1 MNFCAGFGDGFYRR
15 RITGNVLRDILRIL
29 QSHELRRIEAG
40 IRITEFCTTKQQVTT
55 DSVQICC
62 A

>member
-1 MNFCAGFGDGFYRR
+1 MAVAMKKTRKTR
-15 RITGNVLRDILRIL
+15 LVIERDILRIL